1 MATISISGILSKK
14 ANGGSLSST
23 EIDYYTKELAEDNVN
38 IAQIGAFLMA
48 VFTRGM
54 TTEEVTN
61 LTAAMVSHSDKLRW
75 NDQQWA
81 KSVVD
86 KHSTGGVGDKTSH
99 ILAPMIAACGGK
111 VPMISGRGLGVT
123 GGTIDK
129 LESIDG
135 YSASIGEERLKN
147 MLNDSGFFIVGQ
159 TERLVPADQQL
170 YNYRDVTGTVPSVPL
185 ITASILSKKLCE
197 GLRVLVVDIKLGS
210 GALFQNLD
218 EVRELANSLITV
230 GRKLDLKVVAV
241 ISWMDQPLG
250 SCIGNALEMAEVFSI
265 LSGGSFQGRLREL
278 VLTLGE
284 NMMKATELTTD
295 RAKARVMMLEA
306 VRDGRAQ
313 MAMRKMLVN
322 QGVSSGVA
330 EALCSPPPPDCIDPI
345 DYYLGV
351 MGKMAN
357 GKKSVKA
364 PRSGYISDIDAGTI
378 AQVVWRLGAGRNKPD
393 DAIDHTVGIRLLK
406 HVGDAVKSGEVWCI
420 IYYKEKELD
429 SKLEIMTHSAITVL
443 EEAAETPNVI
453 VEVIE

>member
-1 MATISISGILSKK
+1 M
-14 ANGGSLSST
+14 
-23 EIDYYTKELAEDNVN
+23 
-38 IAQIGAFLMA
+38 Q
-48 VFTRGM
+48 
-54 TTEEVTN
+54 
-61 LTAAMVSHSDKLRW
+61 
-75 NDQQWA
+75 
-81 KSVVD
+81 
-86 KHSTGGVGDKTSH
+86 
-99 ILAPMIAACGGK
+99 
-111 VPMISGRGLGVT
+111 
-123 GGTIDK
+123 
-129 LESIDG
+129 
-135 YSASIGEERLKN
+135 
-147 MLNDSGFFIVGQ
+147 
-159 TERLVPADQQL
+159 
-170 YNYRDVTGTVPSVPL
+170 
-185 ITASILSKKLCE
+185 
-197 GLRVLVVDIKLGS
+197 
-210 GALFQNLD
+210 
-218 EVRELANSLITV
+218 
-230 GRKLDLKVVAV
+230 
-241 ISWMDQPLG
+241 
-250 SCIGNALEMAEVFSI
+250 
-265 LSGGSFQGRLREL
+265 
-278 VLTLGE
+278 
-284 NMMKATELTTD
+284 ATELATE

-378 AQVVWRLGAGRNKPD
+378 AQVVWRLGAGRNKLD

-443 EEAAETPNVI
+443 EETAETPNVI